1 MGSDSVTQRTLEPII
16 SRFGKVDSI
25 QFTPG
30 IGLDQDTRS
39 VVITYQTREEAEE
52 AVKNLQNYELSGSIL
67 QAIITEKTERKLSYP
82 NERQDTYNIN
92 SISTNKMMND
102 KGSPTNGAPKGAPGR
117 LIDFPLR
124 VLVQSEMVGAIIG
137 RSGQTIKQITQQSRA
152 RVDVHRKENVGSIEK
167 AITIYGQPEN
177 CTAAC
182 HQIMKVM
189 QEEAKNT
196 GKPEDMALK
205 LLAHNNLVGRIIGK
219 QGATIK
225 RIMDETDTKIAVSSI
240 SEISTF
246 NMERII
252 TVKGE
257 IENMSKAE
265 AEISAKLRAAYEA
278 DVQAM
283 APQSV
288 MFPGLPPTAMMSTGG
303 IGGMIPGGGGS
314 FHHGAASHLAAMGN
328 HSNSNGGLRPGHGP
342 HGMHPHQQGGQNPAF
357 GGSHL
362 TGFNG
367 HHPNSSGGPNNHGMG
382 LVGHHPHGHPA
393 HPANI

>member
-16 SRFGKVDSI
+16 SRFGKIDAI
-25 QFTPG
+25 PFTPG

-39 VVITYQTREEAEE
+39 VVITCQTREEAEE
-52 AVKNLQNYELSGSIL
+52 AVKNLQNNELSGSTL
-67 QAIITEKTERKLSYP
+67 QAQITEKTERKLSYP
-82 NERQDTYNIN
+82 NERQNTNNIN
-92 SISTNKMMND
+92 SISTNKIMND

-152 RVDVHRKENVGSIEK
+152 RVDVHGKENVGSIEK

-182 HQIMKVM
+182 LQIMKVM

-225 RIMDETDTKIAVSSI
+225 RIMDDTDAKIAVSSI

-283 APQSV
+283 APQSI
-288 MFPGLPPTAMMSTGG
+288 MFPGLHPTAMMSTV
-303 IGGMIPGGGGS
+303 GMSGMMGGGS
-314 FHHGAASHLAAMGN
+314 VGFHG
-328 HSNSNGGLRPGHGP
+328 
-342 HGMHPHQQGGQNPAF
+342 
-357 GGSHL
+357 
-362 TGFNG
+362 NG
-367 HHPNSSGGPNNHGMG
+367 HMDQVSPVVPTLALPGSMEVDHLIPLQDKIIMEWDWLAIIPTDH
-382 LVGHHPHGHPA
+382 
-393 HPANI
+393 

>member
-1 MGSDSVTQRTLEPII
+1 
-16 SRFGKVDSI
+16 
-25 QFTPG
+25 
-30 IGLDQDTRS
+30 
-39 VVITYQTREEAEE
+39 
-52 AVKNLQNYELSGSIL
+52 
-67 QAIITEKTERKLSYP
+67 
-82 NERQDTYNIN
+82 
-92 SISTNKMMND
+92 MMND

-182 HQIMKVM
+182 LQIMKVM

-225 RIMDETDTKIAVSSI
+225 RIMDDTDTKIAVSSI

-265 AEISAKLRAAYEA
+265 AEISSKLRAAYEA

-283 APQSV
+283 AVS
-288 MFPGLPPTAMMSTGG
+288 
-303 IGGMIPGGGGS
+303 
-314 FHHGAASHLAAMGN
+314 
-328 HSNSNGGLRPGHGP
+328 
-342 HGMHPHQQGGQNPAF
+342 
-357 GGSHL
+357 
-362 TGFNG
+362 
-367 HHPNSSGGPNNHGMG
+367 
-382 LVGHHPHGHPA
+382 
-393 HPANI
+393 